1 MIENSE
7 NVNPIIGIPYEKIP
21 RHIAIIMDGNGRWA
35 QAQGKPRLKG
45 HAAGSNS
52 VRKTIVDCA
61 DLGIE
66 ALTLYSFS
74 TENWRRPKEE
84 IAGLMQLYAKYL
96 VEERPTIMSKNIR
109 VRHVGLEDNLPDFVL
124 KELHETIRMSKDNTG
139 MTFCLALNYSGR
151 AELICAFKKI
161 AAEIKSGELDVSQI
175 DEQLI
180 SDHLDTAG
188 LPDPDLLIR
197 TSGEMR
203 ISNYLLWQ
211 IAYAEFYV
219 TDIHWPDF
227 NTEAL
232 HEAIREYSTR
242 NRRFGGLAK

>member
-1 MIENSE
+1 MTQSE
-7 NVNPIIGIPYEKIP
+7 KLHPVLGIPFEKIP
-21 RHIAIIMDGNGRWA
+21 QHIAIIMDGNGRWA
-35 QAQGKPRLKG
+35 QAQGRPRLHG
-45 HAAGSNS
+45 HAAGSTS
-52 VRKTIVDCA
+52 VRRTIVDCA
-61 DLGIE
+61 DLDIK

-84 IAGLMQLYAKYL
+84 IDGLMQLYAKYL

-124 KELHETIRMSKDNTG
+124 KELHETIDLSKNNTG

-151 AELICAFKKI
+151 TELVTAFRKI
-161 AAEIKSGELDVSQI
+161 AGRIVSGELTPDDI
-175 DEQLI
+175 NDQLI
-180 SDHLDTAG
+180 SDNLDTAG

-219 TDIHWPDF
+219 TDIHWPEFD
-227 NTEAL
+227 TQAL
-232 HEAIREYSTR
+232 HKAIIAFSQR
-242 NRRFGGLAK
+242 NRRFGGLNK

>member
-1 MIENSE
+1 MTESQE
-7 NVNPIIGIPYEKIP
+7 KLHPILGIPCEKVP

-35 QAQGKPRLKG
+35 QAQGKPRLEG
-45 HAAGSNS
+45 HATGSTS
-52 VRKTIVDCA
+52 VRRTIVDCA
-61 DLGIE
+61 DLGID

-109 VRHVGLEDNLPDFVL
+109 VRHIGLEDNLPDFVL
-124 KELHETIRMSKDNTG
+124 KELHETIELSKNNTG

-151 AELICAFKKI
+151 TELTCSFRKI
-161 AAEIKSGELDVSQI
+161 ADKIVKGELAVGDI
-175 DEQLI
+175 TEEFI
-180 SDHLDTAG
+180 SDSLDTGG

-227 NTEAL
+227 DTKEL
-232 HEAIREYSTR
+232 YKAIMAFSQR
-242 NRRFGGLAK
+242 NRRFGGLSK

>member
-1 MIENSE
+1 MTEHTENIH
-7 NVNPIIGIPYEKIP
+7 PIIGIPKEKIP

-35 QAQGKPRLKG
+35 QAQGKPRLEG
-45 HAAGSNS
+45 HAAGSQS

-61 DLGIE
+61 DLGID

-96 VEERPTIMSKNIR
+96 VEERPTIMAKNIR

-124 KELHETIRMSKDNTG
+124 KELHETIRMSQDNTG

-151 AELICAFKKI
+151 TELTTAFKKI
-161 AAEIKSGELDVSQI
+161 AEKVKCGELDVDQI
-175 DEQLI
+175 DDQLI

-227 NTEAL
+227 NTDAL
-232 HEAIREYSTR
+232 YDAIREFSQR
-242 NRRFGGLAK
+242 NRRFGGLNK